1 MSVSNGQLANAAT
14 FNGAFVSKSSDSTVS
29 ATLTQDKES
38 VLKEIATPA
47 TPASG
52 YGKIYFKNDGKL
64 YQLND
69 AGIETQVGTGTG
81 GGAGGV
87 NFITNGAAEDNNTT
101 GWAVYADAAG
111 ASPVDGT
118 GGTANVTNT
127 VTAVTPL
134 AGTYSFL
141 LAKDAVNRQGQG
153 WSYNFTVAPAYRAK
167 VLQISFDYLVNSGT
181 FTAGTPSADSD
192 VTVWIYDV
200 TNSQLIQPSSYKLLS
215 NSASIVD
222 KFNAT
227 FQSSSTGSSY
237 RIIFHVATTSASAYT
252 LEVDNVS
259 VSPSTYV
266 YGTPVTDWQN
276 FTPTGSWVANTTYT
290 GRWRRVGDSAEIQY
304 NLAITGTPTNTAL
317 TLNLPSGMTIDTAK
331 QFTTGLPV
339 LGFGSAL
346 DGATAYTLA
355 PLYNTSTSF
364 FVTASNTTGDAQT
377 TLSNTVPFTWSSGD
391 SLTAFVILP
400 ISGWSSSVQ
409 TSDQT
414 DTRVVCANVNTSTTS
429 IGTSDTLVVFT
440 NVVNDTHGSYST
452 STGRYTVPVSGFY
465 KVTSYLTITSL
476 TLTTGQAFG
485 CNLYLDGVFVKP
497 LSVTLGNGASNAYRT
512 FGSAVVYA
520 NAGQLLDIRA
530 FNSVASTALTSVTIS
545 NNNASFERLSG
556 PSAIAA
562 SETVTAQAASSAG
575 STLSNGNTVVFGTE
589 NWDSHSAYDPA
600 TGIFTAPVSGTYEVS
615 VFLRSTSFIPS
626 AGNLYAVNI
635 CRNGT
640 TANYQ
645 VGGITANA
653 AVSQTVL
660 IGGGSQIK
668 LNAGDTV
675 RITVTLSSGTMTLLN
690 DATTNV
696 LNIKRVGN

>member
-52 YGKIYFKNDGKL
+52 YGKIYFKADGKL

-69 AGIETQVGTGTG
+69 VGIETQVGTGTG

-111 ASPVDGT
+111 TSPVDGT

-153 WSYNFTVAPAYRAK
+153 WSYDFTVAPAYRAK

-266 YGTPVTDWQN
+266 YGTPVTDWQSY
-276 FTPTGSWVANTTYT
+276 TPTTAGLGTISAVAMY
-290 GRWRRVGDSAEIQY
+290 WRRVGASVEIMG
-304 NLAITGTPTNTAL
+304 NLTTGTVAASEAQIG
-317 TLNLPSGMTIDTAK
+317 LPSG
-331 QFTTGLPV
+331 L
-339 LGFGSAL
+339 
-346 DGATAYTLA
+346 
-355 PLYNTSTSF
+355 TSTSTISTIQLAGTVVLGTTTSSYRNLLIETSKTYLTVGVAAATSQLTKQNGSTF
-364 FVTASNTTGDAQT
+364 ANTIVLSFQAS
-377 TLSNTVPFTWSSGD
+377 VP
-391 SLTAFVILP
+391 IQ
-400 ISGWSSSVQ
+400 GWSSSVQ

-414 DTRVVCANVNTSTTS
+414 DTRVVAANYSMNGSTSSTSVTTS
-429 IGTSDTLVVFT
+429 DARIDFNSR
-440 NVVNDTHGSYST
+440 NIDTHGST
-452 STGRYTVPVSGFY
+452 TTGASWSYLVPVSGVY
-465 KVTSYLTITSL
+465 KYTITTRATASAIGSL
-476 TLTTGQAFG
+476 FVTPYVNGSAITNNLGVLYNAAATGIG
-485 CNLYLDGVFVKP
+485 GVFSG
-497 LSVTLGNGASNAYRT
+497 LLNL
-512 FGSAVVYA
+512 
-520 NAGQLLDIRA
+520 NAGNTLDFRA
-530 FNSVASTALTSVTIS
+530 SVSVGTATHSTAGYTNLSL
-545 NNNASFERLSG
+545 ERVSG

-562 SETVTAQAASSAG
+562 SETVAARYYSSSTAVSGTFANITYATKDYDTHG
-575 STLSNGNTVVFGTE
+575 SYSG
-589 NWDSHSAYDPA
+589 
-600 TGIFTAPVSGTYEVS
+600 GIFTVPISGK
-615 VFLRSTSFIPS
+615 
-626 AGNLYAVNI
+626 
-635 CRNGT
+635 
-640 TANYQ
+640 YQ
-645 VGGITANA
+645 V
-653 AVSQTVL
+653 
-660 IGGGSQIK
+660 
-668 LNAGDTV
+668 NAGLSFTFASSSNPES
-675 RITVTLSSGTMTLLN
+675 RIAIFKNATQITEQLSFMGAASQSSTPSNITCDIVNCIAGDQIIIKGSCT
-690 DATTNV
+690 ATTPVIRTSNFYNYV
-696 LNIKRVGN
+696 SIVRVGN